1 MKPVTLNRQQCR
13 ELDRRASDEYGVP
26 SIVLMENAG
35 RGVADKL
42 CQFGI
47 DGRVVILCGPGN
59 NGGDGYV
66 IARHLDL
73 RGVPV
78 QLIEVGS
85 PSRRDDAN
93 KPNDAAI
100 NRLIAQ
106 RAGLPLV
113 TLADASPLAELLRGA
128 SWVVD
133 ALLGTGS
140 QGEPREPFAAAIK
153 AINAAGCP
161 TVAVDVPSGLDCD
174 LGVVSPL
181 TVRALHTCTF
191 VAAKPGFYSP
201 GADTYTGTIHVLDIG
216 APRSLIEDALRQ
228 ADRNAYRS

>member
-1 MKPVTLNRQQCR
+1 MPPITLNRQQCR
-13 ELDRRASDEYGVP
+13 ELDRRASDEYGLP

-85 PSRRDDAN
+85 PTRRGDGD
-93 KPNDAAI
+93 KPSDAAI

-113 TLADASPLAELLRGA
+113 TLADAETLPNLLQGA

-140 QGEPREPFAAAIK
+140 QGEPREPFAAVIK

-161 TVAVDVPSGLDCD
+161 TVAVDLPSGLDCD
-174 LGVVSPL
+174 LGVVSPV

-191 VAAKPGFYSP
+191 VAAKPGFYTP
-201 GADTYTGTIHVLDIG
+201 GAEAFTGTIHILDIG
-216 APRSLIEDALRQ
+216 APRSLVEDALRQ
-228 ADRNAYRS
+228 R

>member
-1 MKPVTLNRQQCR
+1 MKPLTLNRQQCR
-13 ELDRRASDEYGVP
+13 ELDRRANDEYGVP

-78 QLIEVGS
+78 QLIEVGA
-85 PSRRDDAN
+85 PSRRGDADE
-93 KPNDAAI
+93 PSDAAI

-113 TLADASPLAELLRGA
+113 TLADAASLPDLLQGA

-140 QGEPREPFAAAIK
+140 QGEPREPFAAVIN
-153 AINAAGCP
+153 AINQAGRP
-161 TVAVDVPSGLDCD
+161 VVAVDVPSGLDCD
-174 LGVVSPL
+174 LGVVSPV
-181 TVRALHTCTF
+181 TIRALHTCTF
-191 VAAKPGFYSP
+191 VAAKPGFYLP
-201 GADTYTGTIHVLDIG
+201 DADAYTGTIHVLDIG
-216 APRSLIEDALRQ
+216 APRSLVENALRQ
-228 ADRNAYRS
+228 R